1 MLTGLQIY
9 NHLPKT
15 NCRKCGF
22 PTCLAFAMALAQ
34 RRVSL
39 DRCPDVSLEAKEVL
53 SEASR
58 PPMNTIMF
66 GLKGNEIKL
75 GGEEV
80 LYRHEKMF
88 YHQPAFA
95 TLLHDTSPIEELKKT
110 IEHLKNMHFE
120 LIGKIIKVDMV
131 AVKNDSK
138 DPDAFIQCV
147 HLARDFPLLLI
158 CEDLDS
164 VKRARAILKD
174 QIPIISG
181 DSSEE
186 WIEFALNSDSVL
198 VMKGNS
204 LDAISKKSDQAQS
217 HGLQNI
223 ILYPEVQNIKEALMT
238 FTQSW
243 KMALENQYR
252 PLGFPLVGR
261 AGKDLTL
268 AAHFICK
275 YAGVIILE
283 TTDYH
288 ELLPLITLRFNIYS
302 NPQKPLTMEPKLYEI
317 GKPNNDS
324 PVLVSTNF
332 ALTYYMVQSEIE
344 TSHIPSYLLIVES
357 DGLSVLSAWAA
368 DKFNAEII
376 TKSIKDS
383 ELEKRVRHRKIIIP
397 GCVASLK
404 AKLEDKS
411 GWEVLIGPGD
421 APMIPQFLKT
431 QEIRWKR

>member
-15 NCRKCGF
+15 NCRRCGF

-39 DRCPDVSLEAKEVL
+39 DRCPDVSLEAKEML

-58 PPMNTIMF
+58 PPMNTIKF
-66 GLKGNEIKL
+66 GLMGNEAEI

-80 LYRHEKMF
+80 LFRHEKKF

-95 TLLHDTSPIEELKKT
+95 ILLHDTSPMEELKKI
-110 IEHLKNMHFE
+110 IEYLKNMHFE
-120 LIGKIIKVDMV
+120 LIGKILRVDMI
-131 AVKNDSK
+131 AIKNDSK
-138 DPDAFIQCV
+138 DRDVFIKCV
-147 HLARDFPLLLI
+147 HLAQDFPLLLI

-164 VKRARAILKD
+164 VMRARAVLKN
-174 QIPIISG
+174 QIPIILG

-186 WIEFALNSDSVL
+186 WIEFALDSDSIL
-198 VMKGNS
+198 VIMGSS
-204 LDAISKKSDQAQS
+204 LEEIAEKSKNAQS
-217 HGLQNI
+217 HGLHNI
-223 ILYPEVQNIKEALMT
+223 ILCPEVQNIKEALIT

-243 KMALENQYR
+243 TMALKNDER
-252 PLGFPLVGR
+252 HLGFPLMGR
-261 AGKDLTL
+261 AGEDLAL

-275 YAGVIILE
+275 YAAVIILE
-283 TTDYH
+283 TTDFQD
-288 ELLPLITLRFNIYS
+288 LLPLITLRFNIYS
-302 NPQKPLTMEPKLYEI
+302 DPQKPLMMEPKLYEI
-317 GKPNNDS
+317 GKPEDDS
-324 PVLVSTNF
+324 PVLVTTNF

-344 TSHIPSYLLIVES
+344 TSHFSSYLLVAES

-376 TKSIKDS
+376 TRSIKGS
-383 ELEKRVRHRKIIIP
+383 GLEERVKHRKIIIP

-404 AKLEDKS
+404 VKLEDKS

-421 APMIPQFLKT
+421 APLIPQFLKT
-431 QEIRWKR
+431 HWK